1 MSETRTQ
8 NIPVLLREI
17 SDPPKKLYVRG
28 TLPAEDIVTVCIVGS
43 RKYSAYGKEVCEK
56 LVASL
61 APYKVSIVSGL
72 ALGIDSIAHES
83 ALRHKMHTIAVP
95 GSGLDPSVLY
105 PSSHKRLAENILA
118 SGGALL
124 SEFEP
129 TFKATTW
136 SFPQRN
142 RIMAGLSKIVIVIE
156 AEKKSGTLITARLAM
171 EYNRDVAAVP
181 GPIFSKNSEGPHHL
195 IKNGAI
201 PITSPDDLI
210 EALNLEKQT
219 EENFTKNDLSEEE
232 QKIVSLLEQE
242 PLTRN
247 EIVEILDLSTTE
259 CSVLLT
265 KLELR
270 GVVKESFG
278 KLHTDLQR

>member
-8 NIPVLLREI
+8 NIPALLRKI

-28 TLPAEDIVTVCIVGS
+28 TLPPEDSITVCIVGS

-105 PSSHKRLAENILA
+105 PASHRRLAENILA

-129 TFKATTW
+129 TFRATTW

-142 RIMAGLSKIVIVIE
+142 RIMAGLSKIVIVVE

-201 PITSPDDLI
+201 PITSPNDII
-210 EALNLEKQT
+210 EVLNLEKQ
-219 EENFTKNDLSEEE
+219 ERQENSNIYLSHDE
-232 QKIVSLLEQE
+232 QRIVLLLEQE

-247 EIVEILDLSTTE
+247 EIVENLDLSTTE

-265 KLELR
+265 KLELK
-270 GVVKESFG
+270 GMVKESFG
-278 KLHTDLQR
+278 KLHIDLQR

>member
-1 MSETRTQ
+1 MSETHTQ
-8 NIPVLLREI
+8 NIPALLREI

-28 TLPAEDIVTVCIVGS
+28 TLPTKDTITVCIVGS

-83 ALRHKMHTIAVP
+83 ALRHKIHTIAVP

-105 PSSHKRLAENILA
+105 PRSHRRLAESILA

-142 RIMAGLSKIVIVIE
+142 RIMAGLSKIVIVVE

-201 PITSPDDLI
+201 PITSPGDLI
-210 EALNLEKQT
+210 EILNLEKQEK
-219 EENFTKNDLSEEE
+219 EENLNIDLSPDE
-232 QKIVSLLEQE
+232 QKIVLLLEQE

-247 EIVEILDLSTTE
+247 EIVENLELSTTE
-259 CSVLLT
+259 CSALLT
-265 KLELR
+265 KLELK
-270 GVVKESFG
+270 GVVRESFG
-278 KLHTDLQR
+278 KLHIDLQR